1 MVQILELLNN
11 ADLVDWWEW
20 YDDIVEDLDLQD
32 ADNHSDHAFNA
43 SLYLDMLDEDDISSP
58 RSSLGSHVC
67 KPMDENGHGQG
78 K

>member
-11 ADLVDWWEW
+11 DDLVDWWEW
-20 YDDIVEDLDLQD
+20 YDDIVEDDLQD

-58 RSSLGSHVC
+58 RSSLGSHAC